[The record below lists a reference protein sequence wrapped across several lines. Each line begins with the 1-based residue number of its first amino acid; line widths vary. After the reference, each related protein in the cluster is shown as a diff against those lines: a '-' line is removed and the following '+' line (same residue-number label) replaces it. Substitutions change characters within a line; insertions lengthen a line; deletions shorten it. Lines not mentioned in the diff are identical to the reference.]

1 MAIRDISM
9 TTEQTP
15 SMVED
20 FALSSSVF
28 ENLVKTHSQS
38 NIMFSNLTVNGFL
51 HVIYQ
56 QYSVSYFLVGVF
68 LISLH
73 YRQGSNFSKKK
84 KSP

>member
-1 MAIRDISM
+1 M

-15 SMVED
+15 SMVEN
-20 FALSSSVF
+20 FALSSLSVF
-28 ENLVKTHSQS
+28 EDLVKIHSQS